1 MQRQSGQT
9 LPETMVALAIFA
21 ALGWVGL
28 PALRAWHI
36 RSQLVGVAE
45 VFKGEFRKARSL
57 AIRRNAY
64 TALRFEER
72 EDGVYLRVAL
82 DRDFDGVSTSDLNA
96 GIDTWLDEGRRLS
109 DIAEVRVG
117 VLPGVPEPPPGRGML
132 DPGDPIR
139 FGRSNM
145 CSFSPLGGATP
156 GTLYFAG
163 HGLQAAVRVTGSSG
177 RVSTLLW
184 EGDQWRRR

>member
-1 MQRQSGQT
+1 MGRQSGQT
-9 LPETMVALAIFA
+9 LPELMTALAIFVT
-21 ALGWVGL
+21 LGWVGL
-28 PALRAWHI
+28 PAVRAWYV
-36 RSQLVGVAE
+36 RAQLVGTAE

-64 TALRFEER
+64 TALRFEQR
-72 EDGVYLRVAL
+72 ADGVYLRVAL
-82 DRDFDGVSTSDLNA
+82 DRDYDGVSSRDLRA
-96 GIDTWLDEGRRLS
+96 GIDTFLDEGRRLT
-109 DIAEVRVG
+109 DVAEVRVG

-132 DPGDPIR
+132 DPADPIR
-139 FGRSNM
+139 FGRSDM
-145 CSFSPLGGATP
+145 VSFSPLGGATP

-163 HGLQAAVRVTGSSG
+163 HGLQAAVRVTGNTG